1 MARDIPTGAP
11 RIDDLRT
18 AALRDEMNADGA
30 EPLLPI
36 EKKLIAYSLG
46 LGLALLVI
54 LAVVNRLI

>member
-1 MARDIPTGAP
+1 MARDIPTGDP
-11 RIDDLRT
+11 RIDDLRA
-18 AALRDEMNADGA
+18 AALREEMSAGGA

-54 LAVVNRLI
+54 LAVVNRLV